1 MILLQRSI
9 LGRKETATSIRL
21 ILSALVL
28 FSAGCATT
36 YSDQVSYLYGNR
48 IFRANIH
55 TFPAVIT
62 AVDGRSTMIGESPV
76 RVEPGEHVIS
86 LVTAP
91 AAGFR
96 VAEHREIRLVVEPC
110 KRYYIVAERENALLQ
125 AWKPVLDYVEDTG
138 GKGCRSSGSRPA

>member
-1 MILLQRSI
+1 
-9 LGRKETATSIRL
+9 
-21 ILSALVL
+21 
-28 FSAGCATT
+28 
-36 YSDQVSYLYGNR
+36 
-48 IFRANIH
+48 
-55 TFPAVIT
+55 
-62 AVDGRSTMIGESPV
+62 MIGESPV

-138 GKGCRSSGSRPA
+138 GKGCQSSQSRPA